1 MDNFVATLTPFVGEV
16 VARLIIAIIILLVG
30 WLVASLVAGA
40 VKAIL
45 HRLQVDNRLAKS
57 TDSKQGSGLPIESW
71 VGTGVFWL
79 ILLAFIISALQVL
92 NLTTITQPLND
103 LLNMFLL
110 YLPRLLAAAVL
121 ALIAHVVG
129 SIARK
134 LVAALA
140 SRTKLEERITT
151 NAGSKVSISSP
162 LGDAAY
168 YLVWLFF
175 LPGILGALGLESLL
189 LPVQNMINDVL
200 AYLPNLVAA
209 GILLVVGWFVARIVQ
224 RIVEGFLA
232 SAGVDRLAE
241 RLGFAKYMGGLT
253 VSRLLG
259 LIVFIVIL
267 VPVVTAALDALQ
279 LRSLTAPLTL
289 MINQALS
296 VIPSIVAAIILLV
309 LTYVVARWFIGILV
323 EILSGVGFNSLPRI
337 LGLSTEGS
345 IGGRTLAQWAG
356 DVALIIIMLLAAVQ
370 AAQIVGWTAVT
381 VAVGAF
387 GVQIVQIVF
396 GLIVIGIGVYLANLA
411 ARFVDGMTFPNKRL
425 VALVARVSI
434 IAFAGAMGLTAM
446 GFAEQIVFIAFALIL
461 GAVAIAIALAF
472 GLGGRE
478 AAAKQLAEW
487 SDSLDKPVQ

>member
-16 VARLIIAIIILLVG
+16 IARLIVAIVILLVG
-30 WLVASLVAGA
+30 WLVASLAAGA
-40 VKAIL
+40 VRGIL
-45 HRLQVDNRLAKS
+45 NRLHVDNRLAKS
-57 TDSKQGSGLPIESW
+57 IDSKQGSALPIERW
-71 VGTGVFWL
+71 TGTAVFWL

-92 NLTTITQPLND
+92 NLTTITEPLND

-134 LVAALA
+134 LVTALA
-140 SRTKLEERITT
+140 GRTKLEERITS
-151 NAGSKVSISSP
+151 NAGSNVSISSP

-189 LPVQNMINDVL
+189 LPVQNMINEVL
-200 AYLPNLVAA
+200 AFLPNLAA
-209 GILLVVGWFVARIVQ
+209 AVILLLVGWFVARIVQ

-232 SAGVDRLAE
+232 SAGINRLAE
-241 RLGFAKYMGGLT
+241 RIGIAQYMGGLT

-267 VPVVTAALDALQ
+267 IPVVTAALDALNLQ
-279 LRSLTAPLTL
+279 SLTAPLTL
-289 MINQALS
+289 MINEALS
-296 VIPSIVAAIILLV
+296 VIPNILAAIILLV
-309 LTYVVARWFIGILV
+309 LTYVVARWLIGILV
-323 EILSGVGFNSLPRI
+323 EILSGIGFNSLPRI
-337 LGLSTEGS
+337 LGVSAEGN

-356 DVALIIIMLLAAVQ
+356 DVALVIVMLLAAVQ

-396 GLIVIGIGVYLANLA
+396 GLFIIAIGVYLANLA
-411 ARFVDGMTFPNKRL
+411 ARFVNGTTIPNKRL
-425 VALVARVSI
+425 VSLVARVSI
-434 IAFAGAMGLTAM
+434 LAFAGAMGLTAM

-461 GAVAIAIALAF
+461 GAVAIAVALAF

-487 SDSLDKPVQ
+487 SDSLDKPA